1 MPLTQRDGLR
11 EHIIASTEKVY
22 VKNFVIL
29 DKTEDALVVVSSA
42 LRAKRDDD
50 SLRGVGLHDALS
62 HRNREQVA
70 LVSEELEAS
79 GQVAVVDNIEQT
91 VGSLLG
97 LHLTKVDC
105 L

>member
-1 MPLTQRDGLR
+1 MPLTKRDGFC

-79 GQVAVVDNIEQT
+79 GQVAVVDDIEQT

-97 LHLTKVDC
+97 LHFTKVDC